1 MFYKKY
7 KGERHMY
14 KEWTVPELE
23 AESARIQVM
32 IKRKVTHTPR
42 DWAKFKKNVPEKQL
56 ELKRMKEELVVAEFG
71 TKRQVARWKEDLVR
85 STYKRLEELRKKDPK
100 IPQKPDYPE
109 AAVSKGPSKLQIR
122 RSIALAGNVVYK
134 RRTQSQLGAETVQEI
149 LAGNAVLKE
158 GLLRTIKEELEQE
171 NSTTTAQ
178 PVMNRP
184 ASPNT
189 STNKHLPRN
198 PPGSEIQ
205 KWATDKQ
212 TCVLTL
218 LRSGGE
224 VEKISRE
231 QALGLSLEDLQ
242 DLLDLPLSRDD
253 EDTYALDF
261 ELQFK
266 GQIRELLMR
275 Q

>member
-1 MFYKKY
+1 
-7 KGERHMY
+7 
-14 KEWTVPELE
+14 
-23 AESARIQVM
+23 
-32 IKRKVTHTPR
+32 
-42 DWAKFKKNVPEKQL
+42 
-56 ELKRMKEELVVAEFG
+56 MKEELVAADFG
-71 TKRQVARWKEDLVR
+71 TKRQVVRWKEDMVR

-109 AAVSKGPSKLQIR
+109 AEVSKRPSKLQIR
-122 RSIALAGNVVYK
+122 RTTAPTGAAIYK
-134 RRTQSQLGAETVQEI
+134 RRSQKQLDAETIQE
-149 LAGNAVLKE
+149 LMAGDDLVKE
-158 GLLRTIKEELEQE
+158 GIQRMIRETLELKQ
-171 NSTTTAQ
+171 SATTAQ

-189 STNKHLPRN
+189 SANKHLPRN
-198 PPGSEIQ
+198 PPGSKIQ
-205 KWATDKQ
+205 KWETDKQ
-212 TCVLTL
+212 TCILTL

-224 VEKISRE
+224 VKKISRE

-253 EDTYALDF
+253 EDTDALDF